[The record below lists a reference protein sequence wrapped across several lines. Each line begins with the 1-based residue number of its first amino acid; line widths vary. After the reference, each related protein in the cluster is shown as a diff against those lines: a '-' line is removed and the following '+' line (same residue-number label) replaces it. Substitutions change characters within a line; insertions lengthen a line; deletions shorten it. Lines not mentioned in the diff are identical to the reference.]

1 MTDEKKRRQGRSVP
15 EGARP
20 DPGLTDLIRR
30 DRALSR
36 PMAGTINVGETG
48 ISAEETDTWDIEQGA
63 NVLSDDGE
71 KLGEVVDILEGYLV
85 VEQGFFDPKDIYV
98 PISAIARHD
107 DAGLYLAYTRDEF
120 EEIDWSQVPEATPA
134 ENDAAETDA

>member
-1 MTDEKKRRQGRSVP
+1 MTDDKNRQQRGAGAGRS
-15 EGARP
+15 RP

-36 PMAGTINVGETG
+36 PMAGTINVGETSLG
-48 ISAEETDTWDIEQGA
+48 TDATDTWDIEQGA

-85 VEQGFFDPKDIYV
+85 IEQGFFDPSDIYV
-98 PISAIARHD
+98 PISAIVRN
-107 DAGLYLAYTRDEF
+107 DADGLYLAYTRDAF
-120 EEIDWSQVPEATPA
+120 EEFDWSHPPGPPEV
-134 ENDAAETDA
+134 EGESDG

>member
-1 MTDEKKRRQGRSVP
+1 MTNEKERQQGRTVP
-15 EGARP
+15 GGSRP
-20 DPGLTDLIRR
+20 DQGLTDLIRR

-48 ISAEETDTWDIEQGA
+48 IGTDETDTWDIEQGA
-63 NVLSDDGE
+63 NVLSDDNE
-71 KLGEVVDILEGYLV
+71 KLGEVVDILQGYLV

-107 DAGLYLAYTRDEF
+107 DAGLYLAYTLDEF
-120 EEIDWSQVPEATPA
+120 EKIDWSQYPDATSDGD
-134 ENDAAETDA
+134 EGRDA